1 MTTVLV
7 DDAPELERFEAR
19 DESGGLLG
27 FAAYTLDG
35 TTVVFIHTEVEP
47 EHEGQ
52 GVASRLVQGA
62 LDLVRA
68 RGADV
73 VALCPYTKAWIAKH
87 PDYQDLVRVPHTS

>member
-7 DDAPELERFEAR
+7 DDVPELDRFEAR
-19 DESGGLLG
+19 DPQGELLG

-35 TTVVFIHTEVEP
+35 STVVFIHTEVDP

-52 GVASRLVQGA
+52 GVASQLVQGA

-73 VALCPYTKAWIAKH
+73 VALCPYTKAWIRKH
-87 PDYQDLVRVPHTS
+87 PDYQDLVRATRTA